1 MIYIICIFL
10 LPFSLPIMAV
20 TFLLKDKNRTR
31 SSILIYIS
39 FRGQF
44 YKKSTGESIPVIYWN
59 QGKARCKVIR
69 EFRQGNDVN
78 SVLDH
83 WATSAMKTIAYFK
96 SWKVPPTKSQ
106 FWDYFDSVHY
116 TKTTNTTIEFTDYFT
131 EFIDRSR
138 AIRSQHT
145 IVNYNTCL
153 NKIKEYQKRKKIK
166 LEFGD
171 INITLYND
179 LRKWFIA
186 EGYSDNYFGMI
197 AKIIKTVCRE
207 AVNDGIECNGF
218 QHKDF
223 TTIQNDVFN
232 VYLSEE
238 ELRKIHDLDLSIAT
252 VKSVF
257 GITADE
263 NALRK
268 QNSLDLARDIFL
280 TGAYTGLRISD
291 ISRLESAN
299 IDGKLIRMKTQ
310 KTGADVVIPVHPIV
324 REILNKGR
332 VLKMSD
338 ESVNLRIKELARM
351 AGITEEVLVTKVI
364 GGRKIQESFPK
375 CDLVS
380 SHTARRS
387 FATNA
392 YKSGVPTIA
401 IMKITGHTKESTF
414 LKYIK
419 VTAEENAEILLNHPF
434 FR

>member
-1 MIYIICIFL
+1 
-10 LPFSLPIMAV
+10 MAV
-20 TFLLKDKNRTR
+20 TFLLKDKNKTR

-44 YKKSTGESIPVIYWN
+44 YKKSTRESIPVMYWN
-59 QGKARCKVIR
+59 PGKSRCKVVR
-69 EFRQGNDVN
+69 EFRQGSEVN

-116 TKTTNTTIEFTDYFT
+116 TKTANTTIGFMDYFV

-138 AIRSQHT
+138 SVKSHNT
-145 IVNYNTCL
+145 IKGYITCL
-153 NKIKEYQKRKKIK
+153 NKIEEYQRRKRIK
-166 LEFGD
+166 LEFND
-171 INITLYND
+171 INISLYND
-179 LRKWFIA
+179 LRRWFIG

-197 AKIIKTVCRE
+197 AKTIKTVCRE
-207 AVNDGIECNGF
+207 AVNEGIECDGF

-223 TTIQNDVFN
+223 TAIQNDVYN
-232 VYLSEE
+232 VYLSED
-238 ELRKIHDLDLSIAT
+238 ELQQMYTLGLSIES

-257 GITADE
+257 GITSDE
-263 NALRK
+263 KARRK
-268 QNSLDLARDIFL
+268 QKSLNLARDIFL
-280 TGAYTGLRISD
+280 MGCYTGLRISD

-299 IDGKLIRMKTQ
+299 IDGNLIRITTQ
-310 KTGADVVIPVHPIV
+310 KTGADVVIPIHPIV
-324 REILNKGR
+324 RQILLKGEI
-332 VLKMSD
+332 LKMSD
-338 ESVNLRIKELARM
+338 QHVNLRIKELARM
-351 AGITEEVLVTKVI
+351 AGINEEVLVTKII
-364 GGRKIQESFPK
+364 GGRKIQETVPK
-375 CDLVS
+375 YNLVS
-380 SHTARRS
+380 THTARRS

-419 VTAEENAEILLNHPF
+419 VSAEENAEILLNHPF
-434 FR
+434 FK